1 MSSKKKNKSKK
12 NKSAPK
18 DFDALKIPENNG
30 DVEALITATNA
41 GDIQWDVNGTRFSHL
56 CRMCTESPGLS
67 ITAATGPSLCAS
79 VARSR
84 LGAGTGGR
92 SVVRH
97 GPSSR

>member
-41 GDIQWDVNGTRFSHL
+41 GDIQWGRAASQKLPEPERPTRL
-56 CRMCTESPGLS
+56 E
-67 ITAATGPSLCAS
+67 
-79 VARSR
+79 
-84 LGAGTGGR
+84 GA
-92 SVVRH
+92 
-97 GPSSR
+97 P